1 MGVGLLDVHLDL
13 DGALILGQLIALYL
27 ADLDLPVID
36 RAALLQGAEALGL
49 EGEVQAGQRVG

>member
-1 MGVGLLDVHLDL
+1 MGVRLLDVHLDL
-13 DGALILGQLIALYL
+13 DGALILGQLIALHL

-36 RAALLQGAEALGL
+36 RAALLQGAEAFGL